1 MKHLSKVDD
10 IKDNLNIESLAKFLV
25 GQNLIVLDG
34 ATPNSWLGGDE
45 TYPNVVASRGQGAAV
60 MKEAIPVIPGMF
72 YTFSKN
78 EEKEFFRISWLD
90 DNYRFIS
97 RYPFNQKVNNVIA
110 PNNAAYC
117 WVSYPINS
125 DPKMEIGR
133 VATPYTLSLVD
144 ITKRLGGTT

>member
-1 MKHLSKVDD
+1 MKHLSRLDD
-10 IKDNLNIESLAKFLV
+10 IKDNLNIESLSKFLV

-34 ATPNSWLGGDE
+34 ATQNTWLGGEE
-45 TYPNVVASRGQGAAV
+45 TYPNVVAGRGQGAAV
-60 MKEAIPVIPGMF
+60 MKDAIPVIPGMY
-72 YTFSKN
+72 YTFSKKD
-78 EEKEFFRISWLD
+78 ETYFFRISWLD
-90 DNYRFIS
+90 SDFRFIS
-97 RYPFNQKVNNVIA
+97 REPFNQKVNNVIA

-125 DPKMEIGR
+125 DPKMEIGK